1 MKNLLFPL
9 SRWLLLLL
17 QCCIASEVFAETLA
31 LTCTRVERDFSETY
45 ELKMVTAGPGTPK
58 GKVFLDGRD
67 LDRIGADGQQ
77 SVKNVLISKQRASY
91 LLSTQFE
98 AEVLEGIAYSAG
110 SVTSIVMIDR
120 ETGKLRK
127 VDTIQGGILGKNLG
141 EGTRSYEE
149 QCVAQPNVA
158 NN

>member
-1 MKNLLFPL
+1 MKKSQFPH

-17 QCCIASEVFAETLA
+17 QCFIASELLAETLI

-45 ELKMVTAGPGTPK
+45 ELKLVTTGPGTSK
-58 GKVFLDGRD
+58 GKVYLDGRD
-67 LDRIGADGQQ
+67 LDRSGPDSQQ
-77 SVKNVLISKQRASY
+77 SVKNVLISKQKASY

-110 SVTSIVMIDR
+110 SVMSVVMIDR
-120 ETGKLRK
+120 ETGKLHK

-141 EGTRSYEE
+141 DGTRSYEE
-149 QCVAQPNVA
+149 QCVAQP
-158 NN
+158 